1 MPIVKQLTL
10 LSSHYRTKLDSMLAD
25 RTKYYESADLKISLE
40 GYCEDAERGAPTVVS
55 AGLGGSVCGGAVL

>member
-1 MPIVKQLTL
+1 
-10 LSSHYRTKLDSMLAD
+10 MLAD